1 MPNLAADFARRLR
14 LLSFVSCLGLAMTL
28 AAELTAS
35 SPASAARA
43 TMHKLDNG
51 MDVVV
56 IPDHRAPVVTHMVW
70 YRVGAADE
78 APGVSGIAH
87 FLEHLM
93 FKATENM
100 ASGEFSKTI
109 ARLGG
114 QDNAFTSQ
122 DVTAYF
128 QRIARDRLPTV
139 MKMEAERMTKLRL
152 EEREVLTE
160 RDVIKEER
168 RSRTDNNPS
177 SILAE
182 EMNAALYQSHPYGIP
197 IIGWMHE
204 IADLSRED
212 ALAFYRRHY
221 APNNAILIVA
231 GDVTDDEVMALAR
244 ETYGKI
250 PNNPSV
256 KPYRRP
262 TEPPAKAARRVELI
276 DARAGEAVFQRY
288 YLAPSYASSAPGKA
302 EALDLLMKITASGST
317 SKLYR
322 ELVVKQKVASSAGG
336 YYAGHGKEYGKI
348 VFYGVPARGTS
359 IEQLESAIDGVI
371 ADIIANGVTEAE
383 LERAKRVYIADYVY
397 ESDNQSTLARR
408 YGFGL
413 VVGQTVEQIENWPKE
428 LRKVTL
434 DDVKAAAQKY
444 FNPKASVTGYLLPKS
459 RKEAAAPEQKDR
471 S

>member
-1 MPNLAADFARRLR
+1 MQTTAANSARRSR
-14 LLSFVSCLGLAMTL
+14 LFSLITCLGLAMTL
-28 AAELTAS
+28 TAGL
-35 SPASAARA
+35 SPQALAKDQRA
-43 TMHKLDNG
+43 TMFKLDNG

-56 IPDHRAPVVTHMVW
+56 IPDHRAPVVTHMAW

-78 APGVSGIAH
+78 QPGISGIAH

-128 QRIARDRLPTV
+128 QRVARDRLPTI

-152 EEREVLTE
+152 EEKEVLTE

-168 RSRTDNNPS
+168 RSRTDNNPTA
-177 SILAE
+177 ILSE
-182 EMNAALYQSHPYGIP
+182 EMNAALFQSHPYGIP

-204 IADLSRED
+204 IGNLSRED
-212 ALAFYRRHY
+212 ALSFYRRHY
-221 APNNAILIVA
+221 APNNSILVVA
-231 GDVTDDEVMALAR
+231 GDVTPQEVLKLAK

-250 PNNPSV
+250 PRNPDV
-256 KPYRRP
+256 KQYKRP

-276 DARAGEAVFQRY
+276 DARAGQPVFQRFY
-288 YLAPSYASSAPGKA
+288 RAPSYVSAEDREA
-302 EALDLLMKITASGST
+302 EALDLLLKVAASGAT

-322 ELVVKQKVASSAGG
+322 ELVVKQKIASSVGG

-348 VFYGVPARGTS
+348 VVNGIPANGVS
-359 IEQLESAIDGVI
+359 IEQLESAIDQVI
-371 ADIIANGVTEAE
+371 ADIKANGITEAE
-383 LERAKRVYIADYVY
+383 LERAKRVYIADYIY
-397 ESDNQSTLARR
+397 GSDNQSSLARR

-413 VVGQTVEQIENWPKE
+413 VVGRTLKQIEQWPE
-428 LRKVTL
+428 EIRKVTL
-434 DDVKAAAQKY
+434 AEVKAAADKF
-444 FNPKASVTGYLLPKS
+444 FNPKASVTGVLLPKP
-459 RKEAAAPEQKDR
+459 RKEAAANGKKDR

>member
-1 MPNLAADFARRLR
+1 MNKFAADIIGRLR
-14 LLSFVSCLGLAMTL
+14 LFTFVSCLGFAMTL
-28 AAELTAS
+28 AAEMSHSTHAN
-35 SPASAARA
+35 AARA
-43 TMHKLDNG
+43 STAKLANG

-78 APGVSGIAH
+78 QPGVSGIAH

-152 EEREVLTE
+152 EEKEVLTE

-182 EMNAALYQSHPYGIP
+182 EMNAALFQSHPYGIP

-204 IADLSRED
+204 IGGLTRED
-212 ALAFYRRHY
+212 ALSFYRRHY
-221 APNNAILIVA
+221 APNNAILVVA
-231 GDVTDDEVMALAR
+231 GDVTLDEVLKLAKD
-244 ETYGKI
+244 TYAKI
-250 PNNPSV
+250 PNNPEV
-256 KPYRRP
+256 KPYKRP

-276 DARAGEAVFQRY
+276 DGRAGEPILQRY
-288 YLAPSYASSAPGKA
+288 YLAPSYSSAKGREA
-302 EALDLLMKITASGST
+302 EALDLLLKVAASGST

-322 ELVVKQKVASSAGG
+322 ELVVKQKIASSAGG
-336 YYAGHGKEYGKI
+336 YYSGHGKEYGKI
-348 VFYGVPARGTS
+348 VFYGVPARGAT
-359 IEQLESAIDGVI
+359 IEQLEAGIDAVI
-371 ADIIANGVTEAE
+371 ADIIANGVTEVE
-383 LERAKRVYIADYVY
+383 LERAKRVYIADYIY

-413 VVGQTVEQIENWPKE
+413 VVGQTVEQIENWPDE
-428 LRKVTL
+428 IRKITL
-434 DDVKAAAQKY
+434 DDVKAVAAKY
-444 FNPKASVTGYLLPKS
+444 FNSKASVTGHLLPKP
-459 RKEAAAPEQKDR
+459 RKEAAVTGEKDR